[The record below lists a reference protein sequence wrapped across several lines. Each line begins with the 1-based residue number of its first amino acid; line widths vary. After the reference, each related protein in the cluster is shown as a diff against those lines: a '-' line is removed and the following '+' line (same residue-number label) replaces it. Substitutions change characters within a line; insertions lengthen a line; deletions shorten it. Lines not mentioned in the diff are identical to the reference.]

1 MAVADRPVV
10 AVAMGQDIVERVLP
24 GPVWD
29 RLARVAEI
37 AGPPLTGDLST
48 PRERTV
54 LARAE
59 VLLTGWGCPTL
70 DAGLL
75 AAAPLLRAVCH
86 GAGSVKGLVTD
97 ALWDR
102 GITVSS
108 AASANAGP
116 VVDYTLACVTLAAK
130 RALAT
135 AARHPGHWP
144 GFLERT
150 GLDGRTVGVVGASR
164 IGRGVIAGL
173 RASAADWHV
182 LLHDP
187 YVSEAEAAAL
197 GAEAVSLPELCRR
210 SDIVTVHAPEL
221 PATRG
226 MLNAALLA
234 LVPDGGAL
242 VNTARGSLV
251 DTEALVKECASGR
264 IDAYLDVTDPEPL
277 PAGHPL
283 LTLPNVLVT
292 PHIAGAQGAEVARL
306 GRYAVAETERFA
318 RGEPLLG
325 ALTRSDLDRIA

>member
-1 MAVADRPVV
+1 MADRPVV
-10 AVAMGQDIVERVLP
+10 AVAMGQDVVERALP
-24 GPVWD
+24 APVWE
-29 RLARVAEI
+29 RLTEVAEI

-48 PRERTV
+48 PAERSV

-70 DAGLL
+70 DSGPLS
-75 AAAPLLRAVCH
+75 AAPLLRAVCH
-86 GAGSVKGLVTD
+86 AAGTVKGLVTD
-97 ALWDR
+97 ALWER

-135 AARHPGHWP
+135 AARYPRWP

-150 GLDGRTVGVVGASR
+150 GLDGRSVGVVGASR

-173 RASAADWHV
+173 RDSGAQWRV

-234 LVPDGGAL
+234 LIPDGGAL

-251 DTEALVKECASGR
+251 DTEALVRECASGR

-283 LTLPNVLVT
+283 LALPNVLVT

-306 GRYAVAETERFA
+306 GRYAVAETERYA
-318 RGEPLLG
+318 RGEPLQG
-325 ALTRSDLDRIA
+325 ALTRADLDRIA